1 MSYFSYWLKV
11 VLLTQFSL
19 EKEAF
24 LRLDEVL
31 PVEKISKIEIC
42 YCGFSFPPESFAQ
55 VGMYLEP
62 NFAEA
67 LCKIWTTE
75 DKISRW
81 FGILD
86 RSMRMKEKNALKIHL
101 WFECNIYSKVVNNI
115 QCFILKLNFTL
126 DETIIFF
133 FSLIFINASSPY
145 FADIF
150 FDCYCSWIK
159 RIPTERGTLP
169 QRSSDGKACYVAND
183 NDWLNSFL

>member
-1 MSYFSYWLKV
+1 M
-11 VLLTQFSL
+11 LLTQFSL

-75 DKISRW
+75 DKVSRW

-101 WFECNIYSKVVNNI
+101 
-115 QCFILKLNFTL
+115 
-126 DETIIFF
+126 
-133 FSLIFINASSPY
+133 
-145 FADIF
+145 
-150 FDCYCSWIK
+150 
-159 RIPTERGTLP
+159 
-169 QRSSDGKACYVAND
+169 
-183 NDWLNSFL
+183 